1 MAADHDITLFHSPH
15 TRSSGTLVL
24 LEEIGAPY
32 TLRVLDRNA
41 GEQRGADYLA
51 INPMGKVPAIRHGDA
66 LVTEQVAIYI
76 YLADLFP
83 AAGLAPAI
91 GDPLRG
97 PYLRWLVFYAACFEP
112 AVVDRAMNREP
123 GAREMSPYGD
133 YNTMLATL
141 TAQLRGGPWL
151 LGERFS
157 AADVLWGTALTW
169 TTGFKLVPELP
180 EITAYLARFSA
191 RPAVA
196 RAQARDAALAA
207 VQSNEAAPPAAAGQD
222 LPPGRPPR

>member
-1 MAADHDITLFHSPH
+1 MSANRDIALYHSPH

-32 TLRVLDRNA
+32 ALRVLDMKA
-41 GEQRGADYLA
+41 GEQRQPDYLTV
-51 INPMGKVPAIRHGDA
+51 NPMGKVPAILHGDA
-66 LVTEQVAIYI
+66 LVTEQVAIYL

-83 AAGLAPAI
+83 EVELAPAI

-97 PYLRWLVFYAACFEP
+97 PYLRWMVFYAACFEP
-112 AVVDRAMNREP
+112 AVVDRAMKRES
-123 GAREMSPYGD
+123 GGQAMSPYGD
-133 YNTMLATL
+133 YDTMLGTV
-141 TAQLRGGPWL
+141 TAQLRRASWL

-157 AADVLWGTALTW
+157 AADVLWGTALAW

-180 EITAYLARFSA
+180 EITAYLARFNT

-196 RAQARDAALAA
+196 RAQAKDAELIAA
-207 VQSNEAAPPAAAGQD
+207 RSDGAEPAAS
-222 LPPGRPPR
+222 

>member
-1 MAADHDITLFHSPH
+1 MIASRDITLFHSPH

-32 TLRVLDRNA
+32 ALRVVDMKG
-41 GEQRGADYLA
+41 GEQRRCDYLA
-51 INPMGKVPAIRHGDA
+51 INPMGKVPAILHDDA
-66 LVTEQVAIYI
+66 LVTEQVAIYL

-83 AAGLAPAI
+83 ESGLAPAI
-91 GDPLRG
+91 GDSLRG
-97 PYLRWLVFYAACFEP
+97 PYLRWMVFYAACFEP
-112 AVVDRAMNREP
+112 AVVDRAMNRDP
-123 GAREMSPYGD
+123 GGQAMSPYGD
-133 YNTMLATL
+133 YDTMLATL
-141 TAQLRGGPWL
+141 TAQLKRGPWL

-180 EITAYLARFSA
+180 EITGYLARFNV

-196 RAQARDAALAA
+196 RAQARDAELIAA
-207 VQSNEAAPPAAAGQD
+207 QSGDATPHAAS
-222 LPPGRPPR
+222 